1 MMRNKIL
8 EFNVWSTSKN
18 GDIMADK
25 EHRRYNKRCV
35 SRYAFEKEPEY
46 YSFSDN
52 YDYGDVDY
60 EEDNE

>member
-1 MMRNKIL
+1 MIF
-8 EFNVWSTSKN
+8 FNN
-18 GDIMADK
+18 GGIMIDI

-35 SRYAFEKEPEY
+35 SRFAFEQVPEY

-60 EEDNE
+60 DEDNE